1 VKHYRV
7 KYFLEDG
14 RAIYASKRG
23 ELEIIT
29 EDSREAALAASGKA
43 AYSKDLIT
51 FSSIDYFET
60 LEMPYIRVA
69 DVALE
74 PADEPLDEKA
84 IIRS

>member
-1 VKHYRV
+1 MKHYRV
-7 KYFLEDG
+7 KYCLEDG
-14 RAIYASKRG
+14 REIYASKRG
-23 ELEIIT
+23 ELETIT
-29 EDSREAALAASGKA
+29 EDRREMALATAEEA

-60 LEMPYIRVA
+60 LEMPYIRIV
-69 DVALE
+69 DVVLE